1 MDNLQ
6 VTIMLQS
13 SPAPISQVEHI
24 LKNKNKAYHKPEIFV
39 NDNVMAILAD
49 IL

>member
-1 MDNLQ
+1 MDNFQ
-6 VTIMLQS
+6 ATIMLQS
-13 SPAPISQVEHI
+13 SPARISQVEHI
-24 LKNKNKAYHKPEIFV
+24 FLNKNKAYHKPKKFV